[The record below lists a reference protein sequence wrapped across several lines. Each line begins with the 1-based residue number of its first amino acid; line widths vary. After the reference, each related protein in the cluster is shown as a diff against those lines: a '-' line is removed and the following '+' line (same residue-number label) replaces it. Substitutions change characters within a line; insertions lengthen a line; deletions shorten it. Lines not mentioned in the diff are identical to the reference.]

1 MKYSEIYPDQFL
13 SERFKQKAESVANLS
28 LDYENPVIDVDK
40 IISLF
45 DINVRE
51 EYEGEFSG
59 VIRQLEDDQ
68 YEMVINPFDS
78 EQRKR
83 FTKAHE
89 LGHFLLEDN
98 IDTDYHRQ
106 TINLSEYSEI
116 KRKSETKANFFAAQ
130 LIMPLQLIKKLITD
144 WVEKKHGGDWEFNDA
159 DLEEMITSLSQSL
172 DVSYSAMR
180 VKLSSLGI
188 IDV

>member
-1 MKYSEIYPDQFL
+1 MKYSEIYSANFL
-13 SERFKQKAESVANLS
+13 SEQFRQKAESVAQIS

-59 VIRQLEDDQ
+59 VIRPLEDDR

-89 LGHFLLEDN
+89 LGHFLLDN

-106 TINLSEYSEI
+106 TIDLSAYSES

-130 LIMPLQLIKKLITD
+130 LIMPFQLIKMLIID
-144 WVEKKHGGDWEFNDA
+144 WVEQKHGGDWEFNDS
-159 DLEEMITSLSQSL
+159 DLEQMITSLSQSL

-188 IDV
+188 IDG

>member
-1 MKYSEIYPDQFL
+1 MKYSEIYSEQFL
-13 SERFKQKAESVANLS
+13 SDSFNEKGKIIAELS
-28 LDYENPVIDVDK
+28 LDYDNPVIDIDK

-45 DINVRE
+45 EIDVRE
-51 EYEGEFSG
+51 KYEGEFSG
-59 VIRQLEDDQ
+59 VIRPLEDGR

-89 LGHFLLEDN
+89 LGHFLLDN

-106 TINLSEYSEI
+106 TIDLSRYSEI

-130 LIMPLQLIKKLITD
+130 LIMPLRLIKKLITD
-144 WVEKKHGGDWEFNDA
+144 WVEKQHGGNWEFNDD
-159 DLEEMITSLSQSL
+159 DLESMITSLSHSL

-188 IDV
+188 IDD